1 MVLIMSFIGSMLD
14 LARVNMAEAYA
25 YRGLV
30 SAVDAQFSNYCA
42 ELYDDYHIFMLN
54 KNMNVNNM
62 SGEQFANSVAEYLLY
77 SFEPDYNIA
86 IGSKELTV
94 KTVDLLGLQLEDCSL
109 TEETGLLDYNGEL
122 FQDQVAQYMKYEVAS
137 DTAEALL
144 SKLKIMEESKKS
156 MEVIRKKSEMEE
168 KVAKLDKKI
177 LSLMTKVEGISFKNS
192 CVEVNRQGNIV
203 IKPSFAKKFCTTE
216 VTPSKVG
223 IQHNVVWDSLQ
234 EAYINP
240 LELIQ
245 NCIDS
250 LESYIRYDELEKEVT
265 VLRERIKVVKQQI
278 DQLLKEPKVD
288 IKKIEELTKELEQL
302 QEEWKEKKKE
312 LEKLENILSKEVYKQ
327 VMTDGEKLCEEA
339 KLILQ
344 HTQDAILIINQIQGL
359 KSECISDMNEFEV
372 FFQGKKG
379 EINESV
385 YEGMEEEFQDL
396 KAYVMG
402 TPGETNPTSV
412 LTNIDEMKET
422 LLNNVE
428 ALETTADLEPL
439 ITKKEGIAVYT
450 LLEQLKVT
458 KSAYARYGIQSLSF
472 DYSTLELDAKV
483 ESPLDVFQSFIGKGL
498 LELVL
503 EDTSTLSKETLDSGS
518 LVSSKYMKEHQD
530 FSEEETDKLA
540 DQLKMEDRQGNS
552 LGDSFAAYEDTYDVD
567 LESSTGNQMLRKVLI
582 NEYAISMFSQY
593 EAKSKTGITWPV
605 SDVQG
610 NDVSKKEEEKKET
623 VLSYEKEYL
632 VQGNLNDY
640 DNLSEIIMKTI
651 FIRVAFNYLSLLGDA
666 NSRGLAQTTA
676 TALVGFTGFVPLI
689 TIIKQLILITWA
701 FEEALVDVSGLLQG
715 KEIPFLKNAKEFQ
728 VGYTD
733 LLLCSKEMIQTKAKA
748 IPDKGKGGIALSYE
762 DYLRLYLFFMDKEIL
777 TYRMMDLIQCNMR
790 KRYDSQFS
798 LEDGI
803 FAAKVKITCTLEAKF
818 LNLPGI
824 SYLSGY
830 QGETAT
836 IGVGTEYSY

>member
-14 LARVNMAEAYA
+14 LARVNMAETYA
-25 YRGLV
+25 YRALV

-54 KNMNVNNM
+54 KNLNVNDM

-86 IGSKELTV
+86 VGSKQLTV
-94 KTVDLLGLQLEDCSL
+94 ETVDLLGLQLEDCSL

-122 FQDQVAQYMKYEVAS
+122 FQDQLAQYMKYEVAAG
-137 DTAEALL
+137 TAEALL

-156 MEVIRKKSEMEE
+156 IEVIRKKSEMED

-192 CVEVNRQGNIV
+192 CVEVNREGNIV

-216 VTPSKVG
+216 ITPSKVG
-223 IQHNVVWDSLQ
+223 IQHNVVWDSVQ

-240 LELIQ
+240 LKLIQ

-250 LESYIRYDELEKEVT
+250 LEEYIGYDELEKEVSS
-265 VLRERIKVVKQQI
+265 LGERIAVVRQQI
-278 DQLLKEPKVD
+278 EQLLKEPKVD
-288 IKKIEELTKELEQL
+288 VIKIDALTKAMEELQD
-302 QEEWKEKKKE
+302 EWKEKKKE
-312 LEKLENILSKEVYKQ
+312 LESLENISSKEVYKQ
-327 VMTDGEKLCEEA
+327 VMTDGVKLCEEA
-339 KLILQ
+339 KFILQ
-344 HTQDAILIINQIQGL
+344 RTQEAITIINEIQGL
-359 KSECISDMNEFEV
+359 KSDCISDMNEFEA

-379 EINESV
+379 QINESV
-385 YEGMEEEFQDL
+385 YEGMEEEFQGL
-396 KAYVMG
+396 KTYVMG
-402 TPGETNPTSV
+402 TPGESNPQSV
-412 LTNIDEMKET
+412 LTNLDEMKET
-422 LLNNVE
+422 LLNNE
-428 ALETTADLEPL
+428 AALVTTSNLESL
-439 ITKKEGIAVYT
+439 ITKEKGIAVYT
-450 LLEQLKVT
+450 LKEQLQVT
-458 KSAYARYGIQSLSF
+458 KAAYAGYSIKSLSF
-472 DYSTLELDAKV
+472 DYSTLELDTQV

-503 EDTSTLSKETLDSGS
+503 EDSSTLSKETLDSNS
-518 LVSSKYMKEHQD
+518 LVSSKYIEKRQD
-530 FSEEETDKLA
+530 TREDETSKLA
-540 DQLKMEDRQGNS
+540 DHLTMEDQEENS
-552 LGDSFAAYEDTYDVD
+552 IGDSFASYESTYDVG

-593 EAKSKTGITWPV
+593 EAKSKNGINSSV
-605 SDVQG
+605 SDTKG
-610 NDVSKKEEEKKET
+610 GDTSKKIEEEKET

-632 VQGNLNDY
+632 VQGNLNDF

-666 NSRGLAQTTA
+666 NSRGMAQTTA

-689 TIIKQLILITWA
+689 SIIKQLILITWA

-733 LLLCSKEMIQTKAKA
+733 LLLCSKEMIREKSKA
-748 IPDKGKGGIALSYE
+748 IPDKGKGVLALSYE
-762 DYLRLYLFFMDKEIL
+762 DYLRIYLFLMDKEVL
-777 TYRMMDLIQCNMR
+777 SYRMMDLIQCNMR
-790 KRYDSQFS
+790 KRYDSEFS

-803 FAAKVKITCTLEAKF
+803 FAAKVTISCRLEAKF

-836 IGVGTEYSY
+836 IGAETQYSY